1 MQQFKFATPIV
12 VPSSRYYIIAEVFEV
27 EEISVFV
34 FGGIE
39 SRAKLEMEILQ
50 FVESI
55 NILAIQLPTLVVDV
69 GVE

>member
-12 VPSSRYYIIAEVFEV
+12 VPSSSYDIVAEVFEV
-27 EEISVFV
+27 EEISVAV
-34 FGGIE
+34 FGSIE
-39 SRAKLEMEILQ
+39 ARAKLEMEILQ